1 MSKVVLVSGSS
12 INLGKSIILKYAESG
27 FSCVITYLNH
37 EKEAAEVRNEIINKY
52 HTKVLCV
59 KCDITKDED
68 IDRLYDEVHP
78 PLRFARTERTP
89 FDGNKRYPECRDCRE
104 YIAGNGGFT
113 GETGRINLPVSV
125 CLVEPVWR
133 VRLTCL

>member
-68 IDRLYDEVHP
+68 IDRLYDEVINEFGKIDVLINNAGIDIP
-78 PLRFARTERTP
+78 CE
-89 FDGNKRYPECRDCRE
+89 FDSKNRKDYLKVLDTNDE
-104 YIAGNGGFT
+104 
-113 GETGRINLPVSV
+113 
-125 CLVEPVWR
+125 
-133 VRLTCL
+133 